1 MLPLDREIFP
11 IDGENFP
18 MTFSARGDHRPKSR
32 AIDEPIRMAH
42 SLPHREGPAMLLVA
56 SRTTNATALLACE
69 PEDNVNRAA
78 LRRVALIGAMAA
90 TVAAVA
96 GVSYWDAERES
107 AAALQDFAQE
117 QSTLAMALG
126 SALRIRVATGRPIDQ
141 SEVLTEMRS
150 VEQTSTL
157 AILLHHPGDSTFR
170 ATNGREL
177 ASPRLVEA
185 LAAGQSVVRIPR
197 DEAAAFGLPARTALA
212 GLSHIGGASGT
223 WEIVAIA
230 SAQRERDREFWARR
244 RLVLSVFTAA
254 GLVLAFG
261 GLAMRTQRNELVLQR
276 ELAVASIQQRR
287 DERLERANKAAVMG
301 TLAMGVAHE
310 ISTPLG
316 VIAAR
321 AEQMMPKVATDERLS
336 AGVKASLSQTER
348 INQVIRGLLGLAR
361 GETPSTER
369 IYPRTLIQN
378 AVALVEHRFEKVG
391 VPLRQEIDPVVPT
404 VMGDPRLLEH
414 AVVNLLLNACDACKG
429 GGEVIVGIQAKDGEL
444 EIAVEDTGTGISLAD
459 AGRALEP
466 FFTTKGRDGG
476 TGLGLAIVHEIVAN
490 HRGRLVFSNV
500 TPRGTRAAILLP
512 RVEGSGDV

>member
-1 MLPLDREIFP
+1 
-11 IDGENFP
+11 
-18 MTFSARGDHRPKSR
+18 
-32 AIDEPIRMAH
+32 
-42 SLPHREGPAMLLVA
+42 MLLVA
-56 SRTTNATALLACE
+56 SRTTHATALLAWE
-69 PEDNVNRAA
+69 LEDNVNRAA

-90 TVAAVA
+90 TVATVA
-96 GVSYWDAERES
+96 GVAYWDAERES

-117 QSTLAMALG
+117 QNTLAAALG
-126 SALRIRVATGRPIDQ
+126 SALRIHATAGRPIDQ
-141 SEVLTEMRS
+141 SAVLTEMRS
-150 VEQTSTL
+150 VEHARSL
-157 AILLHHPGDSTFR
+157 AILLHRPGEATFR
-170 ATNGREL
+170 ATDGRQL
-177 ASPRLVEA
+177 SSRRLVEA
-185 LAAGQSVVRIPR
+185 LAAGQAVVRIPR
-197 DEAAAFGLPARTALA
+197 EEAGAFGLPSRTALA
-212 GLSHIGGASGT
+212 GLSTVDGGPSGT
-223 WEIVAIA
+223 WDVVAVA
-230 SAQRERDREFWARR
+230 SAERHRDREFWARR

-261 GLAMRTQRNELVLQR
+261 GLAMRTQRKELVLQR

-336 AGVKASLSQTER
+336 AGVQAILSQTER

-369 IYPRTLIQN
+369 LYPRTLIQN
-378 AVALVEHRFEKVG
+378 AVDLVEHRFAKAG
-391 VPLRQEIDPVVPT
+391 VPLHHTVDPTVPT

-414 AVVNLLLNACDACKG
+414 AIVNLLLNACDACKG
-429 GGEVIVGIQAKDGEL
+429 GGEVVVSVQTKDGEL

-459 AGRALEP
+459 VGRALEP

-476 TGLGLAIVHEIVAN
+476 TGLGLTIAHEIVAN

-500 TPRGTRAAILLP
+500 EPRGTRAAILLP
-512 RVEGSGDV
+512 PVEGSADV